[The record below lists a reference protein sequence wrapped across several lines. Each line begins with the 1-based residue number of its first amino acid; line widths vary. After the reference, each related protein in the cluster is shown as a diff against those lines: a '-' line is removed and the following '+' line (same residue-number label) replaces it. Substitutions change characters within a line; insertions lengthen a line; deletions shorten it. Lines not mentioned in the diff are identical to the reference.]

1 MSKYPFIATSVLVLM
16 TACTE
21 EVGLL
26 DEDSNFGGRGGDPL
40 KPVMDIVDRT
50 PPPANPLRN
59 AYFGDLHVHTEYSFD
74 AYNFGTTATPYDAY
88 RFAQGAAI
96 EHPAGYQIQ
105 MATPLDFY
113 AVTDHAMFLGLAL
126 EAGDTT
132 TPFSQYEISKPLH
145 NLNADDNKDVWSLT
159 RRLSNFASFIPGTL
173 AGIRSGEISEDMA
186 IGVTR
191 RAWDDIVA
199 AAEQF
204 NRPGHFTTFVAYEY
218 TSSTDDVGNLHR
230 NVFFR
235 GAEKLPAVP
244 FSRLNSQNPEGL
256 CCLLYTSDAADE

>member
-1 MSKYPFIATSVLVLM
+1 MRKHFFYASSLLMLM

-40 KPVMDIVDRT
+40 KPVMDIVDRSL
-50 PPPANPLRN
+50 PPANPLRN

-88 RFAQGAAI
+88 RFAQGEAI
-96 EHPAGYQIQ
+96 AHPAGYQIQ

-159 RRLSNFASFIPGTL
+159 KRLSNFASFIPGVL
-173 AGIRSGEISEDMA
+173 SGIRSGRF
-186 IGVTR
+186 R
-191 RAWDDIVA
+191 RKW
-199 AAEQF
+199 
-204 NRPGHFTTFVAYEY
+204 R
-218 TSSTDDVGNLHR
+218 
-230 NVFFR
+230 
-235 GAEKLPAVP
+235 
-244 FSRLNSQNPEGL
+244 
-256 CCLLYTSDAADE
+256 